1 MMITLDIQEKDGFL
15 IMEDFPE
22 NCVFNK
28 VKTGCGA
35 TTIALTNDEN
45 YIIVVPTTD
54 LVINKCY
61 PTKDKDGKDLVWKKS
76 EIVSGV
82 SPLNVDLFGLYGR
95 FTLSTKT
102 KLKKFLNKEGVKKII
117 CTYDKVEKIM
127 PFINPDE
134 YKILVDEYH
143 DLFKQYLFRHKAVNG
158 VLDHYNK
165 FKSYCFLS
173 ATPIPNFVKPQIF
186 KDMKEYIANWKTVDK
201 ITIYPY
207 KSGKAYETAANII
220 KQ

>member
-61 PTKDKDGKDLVWKKS
+61 PTKDKDGKDLVWKK
-76 EIVSGV
+76 
-82 SPLNVDLFGLYGR
+82 Y
-95 FTLSTKT
+95 
-102 KLKKFLNKEGVKKII
+102 LKKIYIQHLDIRYYQEN
-117 CTYDKVEKIM
+117 
-127 PFINPDE
+127 
-134 YKILVDEYH
+134 
-143 DLFKQYLFRHKAVNG
+143 YLQ
-158 VLDHYNK
+158 
-165 FKSYCFLS
+165 
-173 ATPIPNFVKPQIF
+173 QIQ
-186 KDMKEYIANWKTVDK
+186 M
-201 ITIYPY
+201 
-207 KSGKAYETAANII
+207 
-220 KQ
+220 